1 MDFHTIG
8 ELHFVTTGAFGLP
21 RYTIST
27 HVGCHAISSNSNAA
41 SIGLRF
47 FNFAR
52 APAAEYTVSSNF
64 KGIVGMQDLGFW
76 FLRGGM
82 ILIAA

>member
-21 RYTIST
+21 RYTFST

-47 FNFAR
+47 FNFACGLPPQNTPL
-52 APAAEYTVSSNF
+52 AQISKA
-64 KGIVGMQDLGFW
+64 
-76 FLRGGM
+76 
-82 ILIAA
+82 